1 MDLSGPFI
9 RRPVGTSLLA
19 FGLLLAG
26 AVAFKLLPIAP
37 LPQVEFPTL
46 QVSAKLPGADPAT
59 VASAVSA
66 PLERRFAQI
75 AGVSELTST
84 SVLGRSFINIQFDLG
99 RDIDGAARD
108 VQAAINAAASDL
120 PSDLAYPPQYEKA
133 NPSDAPIMILAL
145 SSSTLPAGEIYNFA
159 IDVVAQRLSQLEG
172 VGLIDV
178 GGSERSA
185 VRVQIDPAYLAALGH
200 GLEDVRGFIEKSN
213 ANLPKGS
220 LDGPGGFYTLHV
232 NDQLETA
239 NDYRSLIA
247 FHGRGGSVRLGD
259 LGDVIDGVENTRR
272 GNWFGHALATQIYVY
287 KQTRANVIETANRIR
302 AELPALRRWMPP
314 GIEFSVVA
322 DRTGTI
328 RASVAHIEA
337 TLLISI
343 ALVVAVVFLFLRRVA
358 ATIIP
363 SCVIPLALAGTFVA
377 MALAGYTLDN
387 LSLLALAVGVSFIM
401 DDAVVVIENICR
413 HLEAGESSTAA
424 ASRGAGEIGPTLV
437 SMTLALIAVFMPLV
451 FMTGLIGRLLHEFAV
466 TLTAAILV
474 SGVASLTFTPMMCSR
489 FLGPDAGQG
498 RLPGLERRFQALQAR
513 YERGLRWVL
522 RHQRVMLGATGAT
535 LAVTVCL
542 YVVIPKGLFPI
553 EDTGTL
559 QCVAEGA
566 QDISFTAFAA
576 KQVQLIDLVLL
587 DPAVDTISASIN
599 NASNQGQIF
608 INLKPL
614 AERGVDIFVVMA
626 RLRRQLAAV
635 EGIGL
640 YMQAVQDLRVGARMS
655 KSTYQYTLQ
664 GTDWRELGRW
674 ANALAGELRSRP
686 SFQDVTTDLEPA
698 GLEANLRID
707 RAGASRLGVRLAD
720 IDNTLYDAFGQRQ
733 VSTIYASLAQHHVVL
748 EASPRFQFDP
758 ASLDKIYVKA
768 STGRMIPLSAVARV
782 EVDNAALVVNHQGQF
797 PAATL
802 SFNLG
807 PGVSLSDATEEIG
820 EAADLLHLPGSI
832 HGSFQGTARAFE
844 DSVASEPLLVAGAL
858 LAVYL
863 ILGVLYESLLHPLVI
878 LSTLPSA
885 GVGALLALIL
895 THNALDVVG
904 LIGIILLIGLVTKNA
919 IMMIDFALA
928 AERKEGLGPTE
939 SITRACLLR
948 FRPIMMTTTAAFF
961 CALPLALRGGV
972 GSELHKPLGIAIVGG
987 LIFSQ
992 TLTLFSTPVVYV
1004 TLDRFR
1010 RRRLP

>member
-1 MDLSGPFI
+1 
-9 RRPVGTSLLA
+9 
-19 FGLLLAG
+19 
-26 AVAFKLLPIAP
+26 
-37 LPQVEFPTL
+37 
-46 QVSAKLPGADPAT
+46 
-59 VASAVSA
+59 
-66 PLERRFAQI
+66 
-75 AGVSELTST
+75 
-84 SVLGRSFINIQFDLG
+84 
-99 RDIDGAARD
+99 
-108 VQAAINAAASDL
+108 
-120 PSDLAYPPQYEKA
+120 
-133 NPSDAPIMILAL
+133 MILAL
-145 SSSTLPAGEIYNFA
+145 SSTTVPAGDIYNFA
-159 IDVVAQRLSQLEG
+159 IDVVAQRLSQLKG
-172 VGLIDV
+172 VGLVDV

-185 VRVQIDPAYLAALGH
+185 VRVQLDPAYLAALGH
-200 GLEDVRGFIEKSN
+200 GLEDVRSFLAKSN

-220 LDGPGGFYTLHV
+220 LDGPSGFYALHV
-232 NDQLETA
+232 NDQLDTA
-239 NDYRSLIA
+239 KDYRSLIA
-247 FHGRGGSVRLGD
+247 FHGRGGNVRLGD
-259 LGDVIDGVENTRR
+259 LGRVIDGVENTRR
-272 GNWFGHALATQIYVY
+272 ANWFGNRLATQIYIS
-287 KQTRANVIETANRIR
+287 KQTGANVIATVDRIR
-302 AELPALRRWMPP
+302 AELPTIRRWMPP
-314 GIEFSVVA
+314 GIDFAVVA

-328 RASVAHIEA
+328 RASVNHIEV

-387 LSLLALAVGVSFIM
+387 LSLLALAVAVSFIM

-413 HLEAGESSTAA
+413 HLEAGASSAEA

-466 TLTAAILV
+466 TLTGAILV

-489 FLGPDAGQG
+489 FLGADAGG
-498 RLPGLERRFQALQAR
+498 VGALRGVERSFLALQSG
-513 YERGLRWVL
+513 YEHGLRWAL
-522 RHQRVMLGATGAT
+522 RHRRVMLAATAAT
-535 LAVTVCL
+535 LVVTVGL
-542 YVVIPKGLFPI
+542 YVIIPKGLFPV

-566 QDISFTAFAA
+566 QDISFAAFAK
-576 KQVQLIDLVLL
+576 KQVELIDLVLQ
-587 DPAVDTISASIN
+587 DPAVDTISSSIN
-599 NASNQGQIF
+599 NTSNQGMLF

-614 AERGVDIFVVMA
+614 AERRVDIFTVIA
-626 RLRRQLAAV
+626 RLRRRLASV

-640 YMQAVQDLRVGARMS
+640 YMQAVQDLRVGARTS

-664 GTDWRELGRW
+664 GTDWRDLGRW
-674 ANALAGELRSRP
+674 ASALVEELRNRP

-707 RAGASRLGVRLAD
+707 RAHASRLGLRLAD

-748 EASPRFQFDP
+748 EASPRFLFDP
-758 ASLDKIYVKA
+758 ASLDKIYVKSA
-768 STGRMIPLSAVARV
+768 TGRMIPLSAVARV
-782 EVDNAALVVNHQGQF
+782 VVDNAVLVVNHQGQF

-807 PGVSLSDATEEIG
+807 PGVSLSEATAEIEE
-820 EAADLLHLPGSI
+820 ATNLLHIPGSI

-844 DSVASEPLLVAGAL
+844 DSVASEPWLVAGAL

-928 AERKEGLGPTE
+928 AERRDGLGAAE
-939 SITRACLLR
+939 SIARACVLR

-992 TLTLFSTPVVYV
+992 SLTLFSTPVVYV